1 MAPRFSDRVC
11 SADFCYSVHNITNA
25 ADVQGEKVSHL
36 KNILRGGEPVAE
48 LELAALRSS
57 IVPGTV
63 FGGDRP

>member
-1 MAPRFSDRVC
+1 
-11 SADFCYSVHNITNA
+11 
-25 ADVQGEKVSHL
+25 VSHL